1 MTISTIISIITL
13 GLCLLFFI
21 SCRAWLEKRT
31 GQDRILT
38 EFREEVSKLIAEID
52 AATDRD
58 AILIEDRI
66 KSLKTLLE
74 DVDKRI
80 ILYGQEMSRRQDHA
94 RTYAELGK
102 KRLSATAPKTITEP
116 PVPPVDEEPPLIH
129 AETVQTPPVPKTI
142 SEQVTELSR
151 AGFSP
156 NLIAARLGVSISEV
170 ELAIA
175 IVEKKER

>member
-1 MTISTIISIITL
+1 
-13 GLCLLFFI
+13 
-21 SCRAWLEKRT
+21 
-31 GQDRILT
+31 LT
-38 EFREEVSKLIAEID
+38 EFREEVGKLIAEID

-80 ILYGQEMSRRQDHA
+80 ILHGEEMTRRQSHVQ
-94 RTYAELGK
+94 TYAELGK
-102 KRLSATAPKTITEP
+102 RRLFVGDPKAVIEDKP
-116 PVPPVDEEPPLIH
+116 KADEKPSLIH
-129 AETVQTPPVPKTI
+129 AEITPSAPKTLP
-142 SEQVTELSR
+142 EQVVELSR

-156 NLIAARLGVSISEV
+156 NLIAARLSVSISEV

-175 IVEKKER
+175 ITEKKER

>member
-1 MTISTIISIITL
+1 M
-13 GLCLLFFI
+13 
-21 SCRAWLEKRT
+21 EKRT

-38 EFREEVSKLIAEID
+38 EFHEEVSKLIAEID

-80 ILYGQEMSRRQDHA
+80 ILHGEEMTRRQNHTQA
-94 RTYAELGK
+94 YAELGR
-102 KRLSATAPKTITEP
+102 KRLFAGDAKKVIEARPAPDEKPPHMEVAPPPMPLLAPPTPPKTLP
-116 PVPPVDEEPPLIH
+116 
-129 AETVQTPPVPKTI
+129 
-142 SEQVTELSR
+142 EQVKELSR

-175 IVEKKER
+175 ITGKKDV

>member
-1 MTISTIISIITL
+1 MNISTIISIVTL

-31 GQDRILT
+31 GQDRILA
-38 EFREEVSKLIAEID
+38 EFREEVGKLITEID

-58 AILIEDRI
+58 ATLIEDRI

-74 DVDKRI
+74 DVDRRI
-80 ILYGQEMSRRQDHA
+80 ILHGEEITRRRNHA
-94 RTYAELGK
+94 ETYAELGRK
-102 KRLSATAPKTITEP
+102 QIFDGETKTVIEAKSSADEKPSVPHTEIAAPP
-116 PVPPVDEEPPLIH
+116 PAPRTFH
-129 AETVQTPPVPKTI
+129 
-142 SEQVTELSR
+142 EQVRELSR

-156 NLIAARLGVSISEV
+156 NLIAAKLGVSIAAV

-175 IVEKKER
+175 IPERKER

>member
-1 MTISTIISIITL
+1 MAISTIISIIAL

-21 SCRAWLEKRT
+21 SCRAWLKKRT

-38 EFREEVSKLIAEID
+38 EFHEEVSKLIAEID

-58 AILIEDRI
+58 AMLIEDRI

-80 ILYGQEMSRRQDHA
+80 ILHDEEMMRRQSHVQTYVEMGRKHQFVGETKAVIEA
-94 RTYAELGK
+94 RQAIDEKPTV
-102 KRLSATAPKTITEP
+102 IHTE
-116 PVPPVDEEPPLIH
+116 I
-129 AETVQTPPVPKTI
+129 AQTPPTPKTLP
-142 SEQVTELSR
+142 EQVAELSR
-151 AGFSP
+151 SGFSS

-175 IVEKKER
+175 ITGKKER